1 MITSL
6 DLMSSEN
13 IIYILSTNYYS
24 PNGYNQLL
32 LIYYYCIKQILLMK
46 VDHMTT
52 AIYFYE
58 TPIQQN
64 ARNSERTGDAWRNR
78 EILRKKSET

>member
-1 MITSL
+1 
-6 DLMSSEN
+6 
-13 IIYILSTNYYS
+13 
-24 PNGYNQLL
+24 
-32 LIYYYCIKQILLMK
+32 MK
-46 VDHMTT
+46 VDRMTT

-64 ARNSERTGDAWRNR
+64 ARGNSECPGDAWRNR